1 MDNWSVYIILCSDNS
16 LYTGITNN
24 VMRRFEQHKTHKGAK
39 FFYSRKPLKIVFCEY
54 GHTRSSAAKRE
65 VAIKQLKRSEKLALI
80 AASAFMEIN
89 A

>member
-1 MDNWSVYIILCSDNS
+1 MDNWSVYIILCSDKS

-39 FFYSRKPLKIVFCEY
+39 FFYGRKPLEIVFCES

-65 VAIKQLKRSEKLALI
+65 VAIKQLKRSEKLTLI
-80 AASAFMEIN
+80 ASSTVIGIN